1 MLSEKCFVIV
11 RGIRGIMMQHKWKY
25 FIILNDGSF
34 PNDMIDMKE
43 TVDGELP
50 LCCDFNIA
58 INSDSRKNYRSGLK
72 DYTSLSLEN
81 SDSRIEGRCLPE

>member
-1 MLSEKCFVIV
+1 
-11 RGIRGIMMQHKWKY
+11 MQHKWKY

-34 PNDMIDMKE
+34 PNDIIESKE

-58 INSDSRKNYRSGLK
+58 INFDSPEELQKWVK

-81 SDSRIEGRCLPE
+81 GDYHIEGHYLPE